1 MFPKNSE
8 SNVLEDADVLAFYKD
23 INPENGDIIEQIQ
36 AYNELEDMGLLE
48 HDSFANRTL
57 LLSKLVGGK
66 EQKVWGEYYY
76 VNQNVTIPELFNKAT
91 SIPLTKNEV
100 INLIDDLTKTY
111 LSTLLKVGGSQRI
124 VSQNNKVPLR
134 FTDEI
139 GAHFN
144 PRYTE
149 IKFYNYGDWRFGYFG
164 VFCAET
170 VFHEF
175 SHLLDATRHHKTN
188 IDAHDEKF
196 VKILE
201 SVLLRYKDWIEE
213 RYNRNNLINQIVLNS
228 ELMKSWSE
236 SKDFFISQELL
247 KKKSETEAIAQIRK
261 QKAQDLGFK
270 DDEIPMGYLVEQENE
285 ILIDYFI
292 KALTKYKDLGKD
304 IPLVNKTRK
313 NIIDNRINSVF
324 TKEQVRVIQK
334 AIEFSDVESIIEV
347 GMLEQNRLQK
357 IVDSANSKMQNIL
370 SGFSNMTNSG
380 RIITQ

>member
-1 MFPKNSE
+1 MFPINST
-8 SNVLEDADVLAFYKD
+8 SNVLKDSKIVEFY
-23 INPENGDIIEQIQ
+23 ENLNSENRIIIEQIDSF
-36 AYNELEDMGLLE
+36 NDLEDLELLNA
-48 HDSFANRTL
+48 DSFVERTI
-57 LLSKLVGGK
+57 LLSKLVGSK
-66 EQKVWGEYYY
+66 PLKVWGEYYY

-134 FTDEI
+134 FTDET
-139 GAHFN
+139 GAHFS

-149 IKFYNYGDWRFGYFG
+149 IKFYNYGDWRFGYHG
-164 VFCAET
+164 VFSAET
-170 VFHEF
+170 IFHEF
-175 SHLLDATRHHKTN
+175 SHLLDASRHHKTN
-188 IDAHDEKF
+188 IDSHDDKF

-201 SVLLRYKDWIEE
+201 SVLLRYKDWIEQ
-213 RYNRNNLINQIVLNS
+213 RYNRNNLINQIILNS
-228 ELMKSWSE
+228 ELMKLWSE
-236 SKDFFISQELL
+236 SKDFFINQELL

-313 NIIDNRINSVF
+313 NILDNDINSVF

-357 IVDSANSKMQNIL
+357 MVDSANSKIQNIL